1 LTFSG
6 LVDAKDENDLRN
18 KLFSCKE
25 AWNKEESCY
34 LPPGQK
40 PKFYDY
46 ILIPTLRRDT
56 CFVLRMK
63 NLGASIGEQNR
74 GCCKSTLPGSSF
86 PGLSFTIIHPA

>member
-25 AWNKEESCY
+25 AWNKEESRY

-46 ILIPTLRRDT
+46 ILILTLRRDT
-56 CFVLRMK
+56 CFVPRIK
-63 NLGASIGEQNR
+63 NLGASTREQKR
-74 GCCKSTLPGSSF
+74 LLQKYITWIQFSWTF
-86 PGLSFTIIHPA
+86 FTTIHPA

>member
-6 LVDAKDENDLRN
+6 IVDAKDGNDLRN

-25 AWNKEESCY
+25 AWNKEDSRY

-40 PKFYDY
+40 PKCYDY
-46 ILIPTLRRDT
+46 ILILTLRRDT

-63 NLGASIGEQNR
+63 NLGASIGEQKKR
-74 GCCKSTLPGSSF
+74 LLQKYIT
-86 PGLSFTIIHPA
+86 